1 MQYLEKS
8 RGEATATNLAPVTLF
23 KPRQVLLNSYSN
35 MNQLSDQS
43 RLILLQSLC
52 HFLER
57 NGFPK
62 TLKKFFKEAHIEK
75 ESWKKSVPNLE
86 EMCFQHLKKWNDAKV
101 SDSAGK
107 EQATN
112 TKDKV
117 IDGKKSQTK
126 VENPPIDGF
135 NDVKAKKKKKS
146 KSETNKD
153 EDVLLSVSNEHEKK
167 SKDKKK
173 HKDEPHE
180 KKEEM
185 SDLSEVETVEKADD
199 VSQKDKKEKSKSK
212 KKKEAIAVENT
223 NDDVGKKLSKKR
235 KKPSSEEDGTG
246 GIEKEIFDDSKR
258 RKKDNVD
265 QSNGTSPSKTP
276 VGSVNG
282 VLENDKK
289 ESQSKD
295 KTKLSN
301 GSSEP
306 RSAANAFRRV
316 KEEEVEFVDERLQD
330 NSYWAKDGADSGY
343 GAKAQEVLGQ
353 VRGKGFR
360 HEKTKKKRGSYRGGQ
375 IDLESHSIKFN
386 YDEDE

>member
-1 MQYLEKS
+1 MQYPEKS

-35 MNQLSDQS
+35 MNQPSDQS
-43 RLILLQSLC
+43 RLILLQSIC
-52 HFLER
+52 QFLER

-75 ESWKKSVPNLE
+75 ESWKNSVPNLE
-86 EMCFQHLKKWNDAKV
+86 EMCFQHIKKWNDAKV
-101 SDSAGK
+101 SDNAGK

-117 IDGKKSQTK
+117 NDGKKSQTK
-126 VENPPIDGF
+126 VENPLVDGF
-135 NDVKAKKKKKS
+135 DDVKANKKKKS
-146 KSETNKD
+146 KSENNKD
-153 EDVLLSVSNEHEKK
+153 EDVLLSVSNEHQKK
-167 SKDKKK
+167 SKDKK
-173 HKDEPHE
+173 HKDESHE

-185 SDLSEVETVEKADD
+185 SDLSEVETLEKVDD
-199 VSQKDKKEKSKSK
+199 VSKKDKKEKSKSK
-212 KKKEAIAVENT
+212 KKKEAIVVENT

-235 KKPSSEEDGTG
+235 KKPASEEDETG
-246 GIEKEIFDDSKR
+246 GVEKEVFDDSKR
-258 RKKDNVD
+258 RKKDNID
-265 QSNGTSPSKTP
+265 QSNGSKTP
-276 VGSVNG
+276 DGSVNG

-289 ESQSKD
+289 ESWSKD

-330 NSYWAKDGADSGY
+330 NSYWAKDGAESGY